1 MAQLRVNL
9 LSLCGWEPAMT
20 SLDNRKLL
28 IRFILI
34 GLVITLYDVML
45 DALFSVLHIAFEWF
59 ELALEEIIEHVFH
72 TTRQQS
78 QISVF
83 YLLWLILI
91 YGLYRLARVL
101 PCFFQRLKEQLL
113 AAGLQYKA
121 HITSYWRQQSL
132 IKKIKLTISFA
143 LSLSCLTFFAFS

>member
-1 MAQLRVNL
+1 MN
-9 LSLCGWEPAMT
+9 T
-20 SLDNRKLL
+20 LDNRKLL
-28 IRFILI
+28 IRIILI

-45 DALFSVLHIAFEWF
+45 DALFSVLHITFEWI

-72 TTRQQS
+72 TSRQQS

-91 YGLYRLARVL
+91 YGLYRLGRVL
-101 PCFFQRLKEQLL
+101 PCFFKQLKEQIL
-113 AAGLQYKA
+113 AASLQYKS
-121 HITSYWRQQSL
+121 HISSYWREQST
-132 IKKIKLTISFA
+132 IKKIKLAISFA